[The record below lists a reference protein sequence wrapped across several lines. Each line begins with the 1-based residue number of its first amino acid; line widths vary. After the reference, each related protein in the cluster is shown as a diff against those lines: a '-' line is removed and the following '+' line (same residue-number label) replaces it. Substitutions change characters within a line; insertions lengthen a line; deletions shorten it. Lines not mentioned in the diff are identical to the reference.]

1 MRPGMFDLIGIM
13 GNIILGEKQND
24 NTQSSSGATVVYDG
38 NGDMTVLTMNSN
50 K

>member
-13 GNIILGEKQND
+13 GNNILNDKEKE

-38 NGDMTVLTMNSN
+38 NGDMTVLTMNNN

>member
-1 MRPGMFDLIGIM
+1 MRPGMFDLVGLS
-13 GNIILGEKQND
+13 GNTILGDRAPE

-38 NGDMTVLTMNSN
+38 NGDMTVLTMNAN